1 MVGGNEPGGDVV
13 FFLRMNVSE
22 IGLTCILI
30 LLVNVASKIECM
42 YRIIWSIYI

>member
-22 IGLTCILI
+22 IGLTCIQ
-30 LLVNVASKIECM
+30 VEPGKPGAEVSKKKKL
-42 YRIIWSIYI
+42 